1 MSVLGEAKK
10 QSQLSLLVAMKSFLL
25 SEALCKSMSREFNG
39 YKAFT
44 CYSMQSA
51 GDIRPD
57 LILVDIANLNQGIY
71 EKWPDIKV
79 LLIDTGISEE
89 DIVNLMRSFKLD
101 GVISLDTSLLQLKK
115 ALNVIKDGQIWID
128 NSKLKAILHGRNPK
142 VAGGISDI
150 LSKKEKRIVELV
162 ADGYKNKEIASIL
175 FLSEQTIKSHLGRI
189 FKKMKIRNRS
199 QLVSLTIKNEI
210 LTQQLTYK

>member
-1 MSVLGEAKK
+1 MR
-10 QSQLSLLVAMKSFLL
+10 SFLL
-25 SEALCKSMSREFNG
+25 SEALCKSMGREFNG

-44 CYSMQSA
+44 CYSMQNA
-51 GDIRPD
+51 GDFSPD
-57 LILVDIANLNQGIY
+57 LILVDFANLNQGIY

-79 LLIDTGISEE
+79 LLIDTGLSEE
-89 DIVNLMRSFKLD
+89 DIVNMMRSYKLD

-128 NSKLKAILHGRNPK
+128 NTKLKAILHGRNPK
-142 VAGGISDI
+142 ISDGISDI

-199 QLVSLTIKNEI
+199 QLVSLTLKNEI
-210 LTQQLTYK
+210 LGQKIMCK

>member
-1 MSVLGEAKK
+1 MSILGDTKK
-10 QSQLSLLVAMKSFLL
+10 HSQMNLLVAMRSFLL

-44 CYSMQSA
+44 CYSMQTA
-51 GDIRPD
+51 GDFCPD
-57 LILVDIANLNQGIY
+57 LILVDFANLNQGLY
-71 EKWPDIKV
+71 EKWPDAKV
-79 LLIDTGISEE
+79 LLIDTGLSEE
-89 DIVNLMRSFKLD
+89 DIVSLMRSYKLD

-128 NSKLKAILHGRNPK
+128 NTKLKAILHGRNSK
-142 VAGGISDI
+142 MSSGISDI

-199 QLVSLTIKNEI
+199 QLVSLTLKNEI
-210 LTQQLTYK
+210 LGQKMMSK

>member
-1 MSVLGEAKK
+1 M
-10 QSQLSLLVAMKSFLL
+10 SLLVAMRSFLL

-51 GDIRPD
+51 GDVRPD
-57 LILVDIANLNQGIY
+57 LILLDSANLNQGIY

-79 LLIDTGISEE
+79 LLIDTGLSEE
-89 DIVNLMRSFKLD
+89 DIVNLMRSYKLD

-128 NSKLKAILHGRNPK
+128 NTKLKAILHGKNQK
-142 VAGGISDI
+142 VTGGISDI

-162 ADGYKNKEIASIL
+162 ADGYKNKEIASML

-210 LTQQLTYK
+210 LTQQATYK

>member
-1 MSVLGEAKK
+1 MSIPSETKK
-10 QSQLSLLVAMKSFLL
+10 QPHLSMLVALRSFLL

-44 CYSMQSA
+44 CYSIQSI
-51 GDIRPD
+51 GDFRPE
-57 LILVDIANLNQGIY
+57 LVLVDSANLNQGIY
-71 EKWPDIKV
+71 EKWPDVKV
-79 LLIDTGISEE
+79 LLIDTGLSEE
-89 DIVNLMRSFKLD
+89 DIVNLIRSYRLD

-128 NSKLKAILHGRNPK
+128 NAKLKAILHGRKPI
-142 VAGGISDI
+142 VAGGMSEV

-162 ADGYKNKEIASIL
+162 VDGYKNKEIASIL

-189 FKKMKIRNRS
+189 FKKMKIRSRS

-210 LTQQLTYK
+210 LGQQAACK